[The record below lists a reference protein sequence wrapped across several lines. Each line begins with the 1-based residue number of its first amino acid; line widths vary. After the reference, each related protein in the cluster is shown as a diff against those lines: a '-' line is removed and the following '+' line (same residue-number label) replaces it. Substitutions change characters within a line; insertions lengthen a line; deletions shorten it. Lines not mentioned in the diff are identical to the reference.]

1 LNKTLNCIMKKIL
14 SLLFAC
20 FIASML
26 KAQEHKHV
34 ILVTIDGFRP
44 DFYFDNKWNTPNLKQ
59 MLKEGVHAYGVN
71 SVFPS
76 VTYPSH
82 TTIVTGVQPADHGI
96 YFNGVF
102 EPDNATGKIYW
113 NFNEITSPTIWK
125 AAKSAGLKVA
135 SLMWPASAAAPI
147 DFNIA
152 DIGSMGEDIR
162 EKYAQ
167 PQGIM
172 DTIRKEVFPDKEEV
186 KWGEDE
192 YNAQVAA
199 WVIRNKKPNL
209 MTIHLISV
217 DHAEHT
223 VGREGQMVEDAVHE
237 ADRSIGI
244 IRQAIKDAGIADN
257 TLLIVTGDHG
267 FYNVEKSINPNVWL
281 AKAGLLNPQDES
293 NWKARFFPVGG
304 AAFLFLR
311 NEHDQQTKK
320 EVLKTLKS
328 LPTADRKY
336 FDIIDA
342 KQLKKIGANP
352 HVALAL
358 SGLSGA
364 AFGKEVMGDAILAG
378 EGGTHGYFPNT
389 RNIQT
394 GFIAVAPTMKQGV
407 EIKELDLRD
416 VTVFVKEYLNLD
428 LPTAKGRS
436 SVGYYNTAN

>member
-1 LNKTLNCIMKKIL
+1 MKKKL
-14 SLLFAC
+14 FLLFAS
-20 FIASML
+20 FIVLTL

-44 DFYFDNKWNTPNLKQ
+44 DFYFEDKWNTPNLKQ
-59 MLKEGVHAYGVN
+59 MLREGVHAYGVN

-102 EPDNATGKIYW
+102 EPDSTTGKIYW

-135 SLMWPASAAAPI
+135 SLMWPASAGAPI
-147 DFNIA
+147 DFNIS
-152 DIGSMGEDIR
+152 DIGSMGEEVR
-162 EKYAQ
+162 EKYAW
-167 PQGIM
+167 PKGIM
-172 DTIRKEVFPDKEEV
+172 DTIRREVFSGKQEI

-192 YNAQVAA
+192 YNAQTAA

-223 VGREGQMVEDAVHE
+223 VGREGQMVEDAIHE

-244 IRQAIKDAGIADN
+244 IRQAIKDAGMEHN

-281 AKAGLLNPQDES
+281 AKAGLLDPQDES
-293 NWKARFFPVGG
+293 NWKARFFQVGG

-311 NEHDQQTKK
+311 DEHDQQTKK
-320 EVLKTLKS
+320 QVLKMLKS
-328 LPTADRKY
+328 LPSEEKKY
-336 FDIIDA
+336 FRIVDA
-342 KQLKKIGANP
+342 AQMKEIGANP
-352 HVALAL
+352 HVSFAL

-364 AFGKEVMGDAILAG
+364 AFGKEVTGEAILSG

-394 GFIAVAPTMKQGV
+394 GFIAIAPNIKKGL
-407 EIKELDLRD
+407 EIKQLDLRD

-428 LPTAKGRS
+428 LPTARGRS
-436 SVGYYNTAN
+436 SVKYYNAVN